1 MLETLRAAWERL
13 TIRQRIALSAV
24 TGLCLVALVAVGVW
38 SSRPA
43 YSVLYSGLSAE
54 DASAVVEEL
63 RAQKTPYRLAAGGG
77 RIEVPTTALYET
89 RLTLAS
95 KGLPSHSS
103 VGFELFDRSSLPGTD
118 FSNTVNL
125 QRALQGELARTI
137 CALSEVRS
145 ARVHL
150 SMPRENLYEEPTP
163 PSASVLLDLGPTG
176 SLKPEQVR
184 GIVYLVASAVQN
196 LRPADVTVVDS
207 NGNVLSGAGS
217 GLDLSDTV
225 FSTSKAYSE
234 ALTNRLQTM
243 LDAMFGV
250 HRTIVR
256 AQAELNLDAE
266 ESSEERMEPAGA
278 NQSPA
283 ISKEHATRETYNGGA
298 SSVGG
303 ASGVP
308 ARVLGGGTTTG
319 VSNGTYQ
326 STEETR
332 EYEFSKKTTT
342 RRGRPGRITRL
353 TVAAVVDESLAQ
365 VGVDKVREVLQA
377 AAGIDPARGDSIVV
391 RPMKLKSAEEADKE
405 EKELAVAQV
414 AQERQALLERMM
426 RWGLPF
432 TIVLILAGVL
442 VRTVS
447 ELRHALVPA
456 EAEYTEQLS
465 EQQPDS
471 AEAQAHEE
479 MAAHL
484 AAAADIPTTAEDAVS
499 EQARQAVEEL
509 QRLAREQP
517 DLLAEQLRSLVSGPE
532 TI

>member
-1 MLETLRAAWERL
+1 MLETLRAAWQRL
-13 TIRQRIALSAV
+13 SMRQRIALSAIS
-24 TGLCLVALVAVGVW
+24 GLCVLALGAVGMW

-63 RAQKTPYRLAAGGG
+63 RAQKTPYRLGAGGG

-95 KGLPSHSS
+95 KGLPSRNNL
-103 VGFELFDRSSLPGTD
+103 GFELFDRSSLPGTD
-118 FSNTVNL
+118 FSNAVNL

-137 CALSEVRS
+137 CSLSQVRS

-150 SMPRENLYEEPTP
+150 SMPRETLYEAPTP
-163 PSASVLLDLGPTG
+163 PSASVMLDLGTAG

-207 NGNVLSGAGS
+207 AGNILSGAGS

-234 ALTNRLQTM
+234 ALTSRLQTM
-243 LDAMFGV
+243 LDAMFGA

-266 ESSEERMEPAGA
+266 ESSEERMEPAGT
-278 NQSPA
+278 NQTPA
-283 ISKEHATRETYNGGA
+283 VSKEHSTQETYNGGA
-298 SSVGG
+298 ASVGG

-308 ARVLGGGTTTG
+308 ARILGGGTTTG
-319 VSNGTYQ
+319 ESNGAYQ
-326 STEETR
+326 SREETR

-342 RRGRPGRITRL
+342 RRGRPGRVTRL
-353 TVAAVVDESLAQ
+353 TVAAVVDESLAG

-391 RPMKLKSAEEADKE
+391 RPMKLKAAEEADQE
-405 EKELAVAQV
+405 EKQLAVAQV
-414 AQERQALLERMM
+414 SQERRALLESMM
-426 RWGLPF
+426 RWGLPL
-432 TIVLILAGVL
+432 TIVLILAAVL
-442 VRTVS
+442 VRTAG
-447 ELRHALVPA
+447 ELRRAMMPSESEHGP
-456 EAEYTEQLS
+456 QLS
-465 EQQPDS
+465 DEEPAL
-471 AEAQAHEE
+471 AETQTHEE

-484 AAAADIPTTAEDAVS
+484 AAAAEVPETEEYAIG
-499 EQARQAVEEL
+499 EQARKALEEL
-509 QRLAREQP
+509 QRIAREQP
-517 DLLAEQLRSLVSGPE
+517 DLLAEELRSLVSGPE